1 MFRPSQGLHQFS
13 NSSITEENQDE
24 RRTYL
29 DIDIDISLVY
39 FTKMLSIKK
48 NRSKNDVKRDN
59 LKYLQTAEIIIIK
72 NLIFWPLKLT
82 TKAVKICLNFIPES
96 EL

>member
-1 MFRPSQGLHQFS
+1 
-13 NSSITEENQDE
+13 
-24 RRTYL
+24 
-29 DIDIDISLVY
+29 
-39 FTKMLSIKK
+39 MLSIKK

>member
-1 MFRPSQGLHQFS
+1 
-13 NSSITEENQDE
+13 
-24 RRTYL
+24 
-29 DIDIDISLVY
+29 
-39 FTKMLSIKK
+39 MLSIKK

-82 TKAVKICLNFIPES
+82 TKAGKICLNFIPLS